1 MTDVLRGRLTT
12 LYAAMKSE
20 TLPACQFLPIN
31 EGLNNIARWF
41 VAAGHV
47 LWQPSGNRKPRLS
60 VHSALAQK
68 TCGFGRHGAR
78 VTGGTKPERGTTTKI
93 HK

>member
-20 TLPACQFLPIN
+20 TLPACQFLPIA

-41 VAAGHV
+41 VAAGHA

-60 VHSALAQK
+60 VHSALRRRPAASAAG
-68 TCGFGRHGAR
+68 TCNWRHEAR
-78 VTGGTKPERGTTTKI
+78 KRYQTKI